1 VNTVEIALKLAIGD
15 FMAKTGAVSARA
27 RQVGKD
33 LSDTSSTASR
43 GLQKVGPAALVMGG
57 AVAAGFALAA
67 HAALNFDKQMSE
79 VQAVTGA
86 TSEEMGQLRQSA
98 IDAGAATVFSASE
111 AAQAQTELAKA
122 GVGTA
127 DILNGA
133 LDGALNLASA
143 GNLDLATAA
152 ELAANAMTTFKLS
165 GSDVPRIADALAAGA
180 NKSAADVDDM
190 GIALQQTGLVAD
202 QVGLSLEDTVGVLSM
217 FAQAG
222 LKGSDAGTSL
232 KTMLM
237 RLNPQTAE
245 AREAMGELGLE
256 MYDAQGNF
264 VGITSAAQQLSDK
277 LGPLTQEQR
286 QAALQTIFGSD
297 AIRAATVLYQNGG
310 AGVDQWRD
318 AVSESGYAADL
329 AATKTDNLAGDL
341 EQLKGSLETALIQ
354 GGSQA
359 TGALRGVAQGLT
371 GVINGLGEMPAPIQ
385 TAFLGT
391 AGLIGLG
398 ATSIGIYGTLAPKVR
413 EVTKA
418 LSEMGPV
425 AQALGRNL
433 GTMTI
438 ATAGVGIALAALSYL
453 YSINAQKAAEQQERT
468 DGYTSAIE
476 KQTGA
481 LQDNINAETARQFAQ
496 GSVGKL
502 LHETTADVELFG
514 RAIATSGDEIER
526 LSDQARTGRLENFE
540 EDLRKGAE
548 SGSRLATELLRLKD
562 SGELSTTELMSLA
575 KALDE
580 SSDALDEGTTQAE
593 LNKGMKEAL
602 VGADED
608 ATAAAEQLAI
618 QTGQTAQE
626 FADAEKAL
634 QDLDD
639 QLNAFITSAL
649 GIDRAYDSVHSAIN
663 QIADDAK
670 AVREDAGGAF
680 DGTSDAAIRLRDTL
694 GGVVDSG
701 AELVMSMREQ
711 GKSTDEI
718 RFALGNLGA
727 AFLDQAEKAG
737 VPREVAQRYY
747 DLLMALPDQVP
758 TEIGQPGMPQALTD
772 TQALNHELSIARL
785 GAVGV
790 IAVPGADGAI
800 RLTNDLN
807 EELGIASEGAQGAV
821 SVPGADGSWY
831 AVWLVNGQLQV
842 AKQGA
847 HGVVSLDTSRAHAAI
862 SELQRHLGTVQA
874 NAARTYIPG
883 ISLADGG
890 ILAAYAN
897 GGIHQIDSYATGGM
911 RRGLAG
917 IAPANSHVLFAETTA
932 TGDEAYI
939 PLGSTKRA
947 RSMAIW
953 EETGRRLGAGSG
965 GTVVHMS
972 VSAPINAPG
981 ADPSSVRAMRRELE
995 QVIDGATDRIARQ
1008 LDRQDRKRT

>member
-15 FMAKTGAVSARA
+15 FMAKTGMVVGRA
-27 RQVGKD
+27 RQVGKE
-33 LSDTSSTASR
+33 LGDTSSATSK
-43 GLQKVGPAALVMGG
+43 GLQKLGPAALIMGG
-57 AVAAGFALAA
+57 GVAAGFALAA
-67 HAALNFDKQMSE
+67 HAALGFDKQMSE

-190 GIALQQTGLVAD
+190 GMALQQTGLVAD

-341 EQLKGSLETALIQ
+341 EQLKGSIETALIQ

-359 TGALRGVAQGLT
+359 TTVLRFLT
-371 GVINGLGEMPAPIQ
+371 EQMTTMIDGFSDMPAGIQ
-385 TAFLGT
+385 AAFLGAT
-391 AGLIGLG
+391 GLLG
-398 ATSIGIYGTLAPKVR
+398 VGTSAIGIYGTLAPKIDGFR
-413 EVTKA
+413 ESLA
-418 LSEMGPV
+418 NMGTV
-425 AQALGRNL
+425 GVWAGLNL
-433 GTMTI
+433 GKLTL
-438 ATAGVGIALAALSYL
+438 AAGGVGVALAGASLIFGYF
-453 YSINAQKAAEQQERT
+453 AQQEAEAEQRAK
-468 DGYTSAIE
+468 DFIE
-476 KQTGA
+476 TLDEQTGA
-481 LQDNINAETARQFAQ
+481 LTAN
-496 GSVGKL
+496 
-502 LHETTADVELFG
+502 TTAKVRADLEENNRIDNLNQAKLTVEAF
-514 RAIATSGDEIER
+514 T
-526 LSDQARTGRLENFE
+526 
-540 EDLRKGAE
+540 
-548 SGSRLATELLRLKD
+548 
-562 SGELSTTELMSLA
+562 
-575 KALDE
+575 
-580 SSDALDEGTTQAE
+580 DALDDNSTGILDDIRMMSEMGSVSQISAERRQSLIDALRAEGGERNNLIATLMEQGALDQGLLGQIVAQADAYDAQQVALRE
-593 LNKGMKEAL
+593 NNIQKAVATGKTREQATAEADAAARTNEHTEAIKAA
-602 VGADED
+602 ADELRASVD
-608 ATAAAEQLAI
+608 PWYGAYRAQQSLAE
-618 QTGQTAQE
+618 
-626 FADAEKAL
+626 
-634 QDLDD
+634 
-639 QLNAFITSAL
+639 
-649 GIDRAYDSVHSAIN
+649 
-663 QIADDAK
+663 
-670 AVREDAGGAF
+670 
-680 DGTSDAAIRLRDTL
+680 
-694 GGVVDSG
+694 
-701 AELVMSMREQ
+701 
-711 GKSTDEI
+711 
-718 RFALGNLGA
+718 
-727 AFLDQAEKAG
+727 
-737 VPREVAQRYY
+737 AQRTY
-747 DLLMALPDQVP
+747 
-758 TEIGQPGMPQALTD
+758 TETVAEFGASSPQAVDAYVALTD
-772 TQALNHELSIARL
+772 AGFGFEGQLLNLAGAQSEGETSAADLAARLEGLRAYGIDPAAAAALIAGGKFNDLAAAAQAADDKNVNIPVAADTEPARRAIDDFVVWANGRRFTIPGSIA
-785 GAVGV
+785 APSV
-790 IAVPGADGAI
+790 IAGGGAGTPGGFFY
-800 RLTNDLN
+800 R
-807 EELGIASEGAQGAV
+807 Q
-821 SVPGADGSWY
+821 
-831 AVWLVNGQLQV
+831 
-842 AKQGA
+842 
-847 HGVVSLDTSRAHAAI
+847 
-862 SELQRHLGTVQA
+862 
-874 NAARTYIPG
+874 
-883 ISLADGG
+883 ADGG